1 MAKPKTHDRQR
12 LTMVRTVALRD
23 CRHCLL
29 ITGDQRGKTML
40 DSILA
45 ASINAANLILAQ
57 PTSAPGSAP
66 APNGGGGGGSP
77 FGSPLFMIVV
87 IVAIFYFVM
96 FRDQR
101 KKQGSRKQML
111 ASLKKGDK
119 VLTIG
124 GVLGTIVGIKDDEVV
139 IKVDEASNTKITYV
153 RSAIDRVMSEQ
164 ESK

>member
-1 MAKPKTHDRQR
+1 MARPKTHDRQR

-45 ASINAANLILAQ
+45 ASMNAANLILAQ
-57 PTSAPGSAP
+57 PTSAP
-66 APNGGGGGGSP
+66 APNGSGVTGGGIP
-77 FGSPLFMIVV
+77 PILLIVV
-87 IVAIFYFVM
+87 IIAIFYFVM

-139 IKVDEASNTKITYV
+139 IKVDEASNTKVTYV
-153 RSAIDRVMSEQ
+153 RSAVDRVMNEQ